1 MNKKSQWIAVSVC
14 LSALCLPSCS
24 DDSAADGDGSNVACT
39 AADNKCIDAN
49 VAQICENGALY
60 REKCANGCAAGACS
74 ERPKCAETD
83 NACKDETTLLICDAD
98 SGIMKERECQ
108 DGCVG
113 NACASGAC
121 SASDNRCIDATT
133 VQICE
138 NDTLYR
144 EKCAYGCAAGA
155 CSEPKKCTI
164 PDNACKDETTLLICD
179 ADTGFLKE
187 RECENGCVGNAC
199 VSGACS
205 ADDNKCID
213 ATTVQIC
220 ENGALYREKCIAG
233 CAAGAC
239 REPQKCTVADIACK
253 DETTLLICDAN
264 TGFLKERECENGC
277 VGNACASGACSSSD
291 NKCIDADTA
300 QTCENNTLY
309 REKCAAGCADGV
321 CREPQKCA
329 VADNACKD
337 ETTLLICDADTGFFK
352 ERECANGCAGNAC
365 ASGACADG
373 DNKCIDANTAQIC
386 EAGILYREKCSNG
399 CVGNVC
405 AAPACTAADNKCID
419 ANTAQVCE
427 NGIMATKICSDLG
440 ESYACDTSYNIAD
453 CRETGVEIDL
463 ETIDSD
469 GDTIPDLYEGMG
481 DADGDGIPNYLDTD
495 SDGNGIP
502 DMYEGCPLAGFEY
515 VGDASN
521 KKDKNNPAHR
531 CTAPVD
537 TDGDTVPDYLDL
549 DNDGDTI
556 ADNIE
561 IRGQSL
567 AGHADDGTFSGNCAG
582 GNAIGTAAN
591 PVDCDGDT
599 VPDYMSPDA
608 DGDTIPDAAEA
619 FFFKDDVYARY
630 ALDADGDTIPDS
642 VEGQPIANGKLPDS
656 DGDGIPDIISLDSD
670 GDGLSDAI
678 EYKLEADHPICQG
691 LNLRLNKDSDGDGDP
706 DGAEYIM
713 ALSSYGRF
721 SPAEMICSKDNV
733 IKDIYDFYF
742 VLPLN
747 ATDSGIATF
756 APKVTKQDIVFN
768 IAGGYAMSGAI
779 GVIQSSLNSMMT
791 KIRSVAK
798 DSGIA
803 VSRFDEFPI
812 KACLDKS
819 DYICGK
825 SESNHLPLVVAGQV
839 SADDDKIKEYLT
851 LNKGVVVPGAE
862 SGNEALYQLMTREGV
877 KWREST
883 DSTAWTSLEF
893 PAIDA
898 DRWGGA
904 GFRKDTLPVIVY
916 ISEYWSHDIKSA
928 YNSSPI
934 DNLAYRDGYIDKPHY
949 TEQVVP
955 KFKSTGTRVITL
967 NMGRGNEYNQMTA
980 WSRESNAVVPV
991 CAFKTS
997 ASAWKCGENKC
1008 CLGTSGTTP
1017 ATVNGVAD
1025 QCILNYTAAY
1035 SAVPEYIAQGVELLA
1050 KYGTF
1055 EVTAKVRGEAMDN
1068 GNDTSCFIDYVEAYE
1083 YVAPPAEP
1091 EASCNPTAIP
1101 AMIQSS
1107 AYNDGFTNFAPGA
1120 TGMKDGANLRFNV
1133 HAKND
1138 GCYVPGKE
1146 TKSFS
1151 VYIDVYDPTTGI
1163 VFDTQKTSIIVPGKL

>member
-60 REKCANGCAAGACS
+60 REKCA
-74 ERPKCAETD
+74 
-83 NACKDETTLLICDAD
+83 
-98 SGIMKERECQ
+98 
-108 DGCVG
+108 
-113 NACASGAC
+113 
-121 SASDNRCIDATT
+121 
-133 VQICE
+133 
-138 NDTLYR
+138 
-144 EKCAYGCAAGA
+144 YGCAAGA
-155 CSEPKKCTI
+155 CSEPKKCTV
-164 PDNACKDETTLLICD
+164 PDN
-179 ADTGFLKE
+179 
-187 RECENGCVGNAC
+187 
-199 VSGACS
+199 
-205 ADDNKCID
+205 
-213 ATTVQIC
+213 
-220 ENGALYREKCIAG
+220 
-233 CAAGAC
+233 
-239 REPQKCTVADIACK
+239 ACK

-309 REKCAAGCADGV
+309 REKCAYGCAGGV

-399 CVGNVC
+399 CADGVC

-427 NGIMATKICSDLG
+427 NGIMATKICSDSS
-440 ESYACDTSYNIAD
+440 ESYACNTLYNIAD

-481 DADGDGIPNYLDTD
+481 DADGDGIPNYLDAD
-495 SDGNGIP
+495 ADGNGIP

-515 VGDASN
+515 IGDASN

-531 CTAPVD
+531 CTTPAD

-582 GNAIGTAAN
+582 GNAVGTAAN

-630 ALDADGDTIPDS
+630 SLDADGDTIPDS

-656 DGDGIPDIISLDSD
+656 DGDTVPDIISLDSD
-670 GDGLSDAI
+670 GDGLSDSI

-713 ALSSYGRF
+713 ALSSYGKF
-721 SPAEMICSKDNV
+721 SPDEMVCSKDNV

-768 IAGGYAMSGAI
+768 MSGGNAMFGAI

-798 DSGIA
+798 DSGIS
-803 VSRFDEFPI
+803 VSRFDDFPI
-812 KACLDKS
+812 NACLDRS

-839 SADDDKIKEYLT
+839 SADDDKIKEYLA
-851 LNKGVVVPGAE
+851 LNTGKVVPQAE

-877 KWREST
+877 RWREST
-883 DSTAWTSLEF
+883 DSSAWTSLEF

-898 DRWGGA
+898 DRWGAA
-904 GFRKDTLPVIVY
+904 GFRKESLPVIVY
-916 ISEYWSHDIKSA
+916 ISHWWSRDIKSI

-967 NMGRGNEYNQMTA
+967 NMGANNGNKYNQMTT

-1008 CLGTSGTTP
+1008 CLGSSATSP
-1017 ATVNGVAD
+1017 ETVNGVAD
-1025 QCILNYTAAY
+1025 QCILNYTGDYA
-1035 SAVPEYIAQGVELLA
+1035 SVPDYIAQGVELLA

-1101 AMIQSS
+1101 AMIQSAS
-1107 AYNDGFTNFAPGA
+1107 YNDGFTNFAAGA

-1146 TKSFS
+1146 TKAFS